1 MSWIKA
7 IGFSADNC
15 AFEFYWQGI
24 SVFVVVD
31 HRLKFPTIVWVC
43 VCGCMCAGRMGSGV
57 RPGVLTVDVISLRGL
72 ISGFMVTVFRFVGQ
86 VEGFMCESLVFS
98 VW

>member
-1 MSWIKA
+1 MA
-7 IGFSADNC
+7 RNFGFRLSGSSAKGSN
-15 AFEFYWQGI
+15 YR
-24 SVFVVVD
+24 V
-31 HRLKFPTIVWVC
+31 RVC